1 MSNAARKARKKSGEK
16 FQPKPAKTPTGTY
29 IPKAEEKKAHRDF
42 RSKMNEAIAVAK
54 EAAGR
59 G

>member
-1 MSNAARKARKKSGEK
+1 MSTSERKARKKSGEK
-16 FQPKPAKTPTGTY
+16 FQPKPAKIPTTTHM
-29 IPKAEEKKAHRDF
+29 PKADQQKARRAF
-42 RSKMNEAIAVAK
+42 QRKMSEAIAVAK